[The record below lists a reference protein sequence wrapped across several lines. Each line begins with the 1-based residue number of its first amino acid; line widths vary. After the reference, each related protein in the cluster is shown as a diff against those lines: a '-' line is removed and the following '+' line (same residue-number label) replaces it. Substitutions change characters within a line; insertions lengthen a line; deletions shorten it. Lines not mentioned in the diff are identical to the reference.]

1 MNKIEI
7 YSNKKKAFLLL
18 LGSVVF
24 VVLGFFCFL
33 NAENV
38 RSSLFRNPFIVK
50 IAGIASIL
58 FFGYGIFVS
67 IKQLIKNKLMLIIN
81 EKGINV
87 NPKKDDIIKWEDID
101 GFSEIKINSVK
112 IINIQINNSIDYIN
126 NETNKIRKNLMKF
139 NLNNYGSPF
148 NISSSTMSLNHI
160 ELLKLLNE
168 NFIEYKF
175 KNQ

>member
-1 MNKIEI
+1 
-7 YSNKKKAFLLL
+7 
-18 LGSVVF
+18 
-24 VVLGFFCFL
+24 
-33 NAENV
+33 
-38 RSSLFRNPFIVK
+38 
-50 IAGIASIL
+50 
-58 FFGYGIFVS
+58 
-67 IKQLIKNKLMLIIN
+67 MLIIN